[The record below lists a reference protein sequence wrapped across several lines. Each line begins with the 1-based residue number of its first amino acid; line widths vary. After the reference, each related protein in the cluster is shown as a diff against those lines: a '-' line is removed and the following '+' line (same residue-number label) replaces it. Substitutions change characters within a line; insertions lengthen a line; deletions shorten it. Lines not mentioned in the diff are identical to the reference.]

1 MFKLCC
7 FALILFCCRHGRVC
21 STRNRYTWPD
31 HVQQVPVT
39 LPVTWNQALLFCFP
53 PEAGTNLYF
62 YRLIPPN
69 MPPPPLVG
77 RQTANLITLFT
88 GLTFFWYLANCCVYC
103 NYWLLVRVNHY
114 NRAIFYFQF
123 QTFPSCCT
131 RTGCL
136 RGFHNESQWKDALNL
151 KILHRLV
158 QG

>member
-1 MFKLCC
+1 MAAFVPQETGAHDRPMSSKFQWLCQWPGTK
-7 FALILFCCRHGRVC
+7 RC
-21 STRNRYTWPD
+21 SFVSPQKPGPIYIFIVWS
-31 HVQQVPVT
+31 
-39 LPVTWNQALLFCFP
+39 
-53 PEAGTNLYF
+53 
-62 YRLIPPN
+62 PPN
-69 MPPPPLVG
+69 MPPPLPPLDG

-131 RTGCL
+131 RPGCL